1 MLLSGAFFFIF
12 LRKIYMNKN
21 LFYLFP
27 IFILLFSCRNSD
39 NESDIKNEQEFLVK
53 KISLTFITV
62 GHNNEIPSSENN
74 KHYTFEYD
82 SNNRLIKKNGMM
94 FQISSSTGYGYY
106 FFVKEASTVIEYNGK
121 SATLK
126 NISSDPNFT
135 ISEYREDFILN
146 NSNQIIE
153 KNIPYKNS
161 MANKKIKYFYNGK
174 VLIKRETT
182 YPNRSYDP
190 SESWDY
196 IETIIEDFIY
206 DSNNNLQKIVTTSHK
221 TGNVKSV
228 NKIKEITFG
237 NYDTSKNP
245 FVKLGILNDYFERSL
260 SKNNFRSRSEISY
273 NIDGTPS
280 DKSENN
286 WTFMYDTKGNLI
298 LE

>member
-1 MLLSGAFFFIF
+1 
-12 LRKIYMNKN
+12 MNKN
-21 LFYLFP
+21 LFYLLP
-27 IFILLFSCRNSD
+27 IFIILFSCRNND
-39 NESDIKNEQEFLVK
+39 NESDIKTEQEFLVK
-53 KISLTFITV
+53 KISPIYTPEGYRNVIST
-62 GHNNEIPSSENN
+62 PENN

-94 FQISSSTGYGYY
+94 YPMSSSTGYGYY
-106 FFVKEASTVIEYNGK
+106 FFVREASTVIEYNGK

-126 NISSDPNFT
+126 NISTDPNFT

-174 VLIKRETT
+174 ILIKRETT

-190 SESWDY
+190 SLSWDY
-196 IETIIEDFIY
+196 IETIVEDFIY
-206 DSNNNLQKIVTTSHK
+206 NSNNNLQKIITTSHK
-221 TGNVKSV
+221 TGNVNSITKT
-228 NKIKEITFG
+228 KEITFED
-237 NYDTSKNP
+237 YDTSKNP

-273 NIDGTPS
+273 NIDSTPR
-280 DKSENN
+280 DKSENT
-286 WTFMYDTKGNLI
+286 WVFMYNTKGDLI
-298 LE
+298 IE

>member
-1 MLLSGAFFFIF
+1 MLLTGAFFFIF
-12 LRKIYMNKN
+12 LRKNYMTKN
-21 LFYLFP
+21 LFYLLP

-39 NESDIKNEQEFLVK
+39 NESDIKIEQEFLVK
-53 KISLTFITV
+53 KINPVFAPDGYRNV
-62 GHNNEIPSSENN
+62 IPTSENN

-82 SNNRLIKKNGMM
+82 SNNRLIKKNGMI
-94 FQISSSTGYGYY
+94 FQISASTGFGFYY
-106 FFVKEASTVIEYNGK
+106 FVGEASTVIEYKDK

-126 NISSDPNFT
+126 DISTDPNFI

-146 NSNQIIE
+146 NSNQIVE

-161 MANKKIKYFYNGK
+161 MANKKIKYLYDGK

-245 FVKLGILNDYFERSL
+245 FTKLGILNDYFERSL
-260 SKNNFRSRSEISY
+260 SKNNFRSRTEISY
-273 NIDGTPS
+273 NIEGNPY
-280 DKSENN
+280 KGSENTWN
-286 WTFMYDTKGNLI
+286 YPYDSSGNLI